1 MAEESE
7 HTVDL
12 EADRAIMEF
21 VRESRHARDL
31 RHVGPFALLIAEG
44 TKLRY
49 LNYAIPD
56 DGADP
61 SPAEIDA
68 LIDAFRQAD
77 RMPRLEFLPSLAPA
91 LEGRLLEH
99 GFTLEQ
105 RLPLMTCTMTSLRD
119 LDAPAG
125 IHLAEP
131 HDDTTLR
138 TMAVL
143 QHEAFEDPDPVTD
156 RTVAGL
162 RAGIDRGARAVVAND
177 AATGTLVGAAQAGV
191 PAGGATELVG
201 VAVAPSHRRRGIAAA
216 MVAALTR
223 QAFESGLTAVFLEAA
238 PGADGAY
245 RNAGFRRTS
254 TSVHISLPGDS
265 DA

>member
-1 MAEESE
+1 MAEETE

-162 RAGIDRGARAVVAND
+162 RAGIDRGARAV
-177 AATGTLVGAAQAGV
+177 QAGV

>member
-1 MAEESE
+1 MAEETE
-7 HTVDL
+7 PTVDL
-12 EADRAIMEF
+12 DADRAIMEF

-31 RHVGPFALLIAEG
+31 QHVGPFALLIAQG

-68 LIDAFRQAD
+68 LIEAFRKAH

-91 LEGRLLEH
+91 LEAELVAR

-105 RLPLMTCTMTSLRD
+105 RLPLMTCTQSSLRD
-119 LDAPAG
+119 LAAPAG

-131 HDDTTLR
+131 HDDETLR
-138 TMAVL
+138 TMATL
-143 QHEAFEDPDPVTD
+143 QHTAFEDPDPVTD

-162 RAGIDRGARAVVAND
+162 RSGIDRGARAMVAND

-216 MVAALTR
+216 MVSALTG
-223 QAFESGLTAVFLEAA
+223 QAFASGLTAVFLEAA